1 MGALQIALLRC
12 SFQLCFTSAGA
23 TWTIMF
29 ESDQHVTDCR
39 VRKTGKPLLAR
50 AHTHTL
56 TVNTV
61 TLARWWMCSHPSSSS
76 LFRMSD
82 NIHVFWFSSVY
93 LCFISLVLILSLPY
107 LPPKPSSSFSIPR
120 HPLFSRL
127 SLALFSSLALAS
139 QSSACRDCL
148 HLQHTWGIKEGW
160 NSLIRGRSEKKR
172 RAPYSTA
179 LYLWCCEILNETW
192 GRSEHQCLISFWPT
206 SVPRIRYLFL
216 ISSIETLFFC
226 PPIYSCIMKNSPS
239 KHFKNNM

>member
-23 TWTIMF
+23 TWAIMF
-29 ESDQHVTDCR
+29 ESDRHVTDCR

-56 TVNTV
+56 TVNAV

-76 LFRMSD
+76 LFGMSD

-107 LPPKPSSSFSIPR
+107 LPLKPSSSFSIPR

-160 NSLIRGRSEKKR
+160 NSLIRGRSEKKKKG
-172 RAPYSTA
+172 PVQYST
-179 LYLWCCEILNETW
+179 LSMVLWD
-192 GRSEHQCLISFWPT
+192 P
-206 SVPRIRYLFL
+206 
-216 ISSIETLFFC
+216 
-226 PPIYSCIMKNSPS
+226 
-239 KHFKNNM
+239 